1 MSGLD
6 IFIPFDFAIILLQLK
21 KDFFQQQ
28 HALKQM

>member
-6 IFIPFDFAIILLQLK
+6 IFIPFDSAIILLQLK
-21 KDFFQQQ
+21 IDFFQQQ